1 MSCVGV
7 HVPVRVG
14 VEPGCSQCLCPS
26 RRPDLSRHRL
36 CVCVCA
42 CAYVCVRACVCV
54 CVCVCVCIPRPLY
67 LFVCRWALGL
77 LLCFGSVTSW
87 CHPHR
92 LKVSFLMGSF
102 EPLVRRAPGEC
113 YPGVGWLDPKVSL
126 CLVP

>member
-1 MSCVGV
+1 MQP
-7 HVPVRVG
+7 VPLPQPAPRSESPPALCVRV
-14 VEPGCSQCLCPS
+14 
-26 RRPDLSRHRL
+26 R
-36 CVCVCA
+36 
-42 CAYVCVRACVCV
+42 VCVRVRACVRVCV